1 MDSFQHIK
9 SGGGKN
15 YDYSQDHCFV
25 KLSSHDTNGELS
37 MVEDTLK
44 PGFFL
49 GRHHHK
55 IMTEVFY
62 ILEGEVELIFD
73 EESVLAKVGDTVTV
87 PPHVWHAARCEQG
100 GRMLTIF
107 KEGRFDVFL
116 ERLSHMTEEQFQDA
130 ALMKAL
136 AEEFDIYDED

>member
-1 MDSFQHIK
+1 MDTFQYVK
-9 SGGGKN
+9 SGAGKN

-25 KLSSHDTNGELS
+25 KLSSRDTGGELS
-37 MVEDTLK
+37 MVEDVLK

-73 EESVLAKVGDTVTV
+73 DETVLARAGDTVTV
-87 PPHVWHAARCEQG
+87 PPQVWHAAKCEHG
-100 GRMLTIF
+100 GKMLTIF
-107 KEGRFDVFL
+107 KQGRFDLYL
-116 ERLSHMTEEQFQDA
+116 ERLSTMTDEQFEDA
-130 ALMKAL
+130 ALMQSL
-136 AEEFDIYDED
+136 AEEFDIYEAN